1 MPQNKMIFLNN
12 LVVICLYLN
21 EKITFKRLQRLDR
34 KSIHYAVDTKAQQ
47 TLQKHFK
54 CQKATRQHNRR
65 TKKTLDQEK
74 RYKLH
79 QAKKT
84 QKHKGH

>member
-1 MPQNKMIFLNN
+1 M
-12 LVVICLYLN
+12 ICLYLN
-21 EKITFKRLQRLDR
+21 EKITFKRLKRLDR
-34 KSIHYAVDTKAQQ
+34 KSIYYAVDTKAQQ

-54 CQKATRQHNRR
+54 CQKATQQHNRR
-65 TKKTLDQEK
+65 TKKTLDQKNKK